1 LITFNYLSYAV
12 GIMWDYTLIELATFL
27 LLVGVSVRLYIQNNL
42 LNRMSHY
49 LWEVEEENKKEMVQF
64 MEGFAEALVVFEK
77 EESVSNNART
87 IKEWDES

>member
-1 LITFNYLSYAV
+1 
-12 GIMWDYTLIELATFL
+12 MWDYTLIELATFL

-49 LWEVEEENKKEMVQF
+49 LWEVEEENKKEMVEF

-77 EESVSNNART
+77 EESLSNNAKA
-87 IKEWDES
+87 IKDWDES

>member
-1 LITFNYLSYAV
+1 LITFNNLSYAV
-12 GIMWDYTLIELATFL
+12 VIMWDYTLIELATFL

-77 EESVSNNART
+77 EESLSNNAKS

>member
-1 LITFNYLSYAV
+1 LITFNNLSYAV

>member
-1 LITFNYLSYAV
+1 
-12 GIMWDYTLIELATFL
+12 MIELATFL

-49 LWEVEEENKKEMVQF
+49 LWQAEEENKQEVIEF
-64 MEGFAEALVVFEK
+64 MEGFAEALVVFQ
-77 EESVSNNART
+77 EESHIESNSKA

>member
-1 LITFNYLSYAV
+1 
-12 GIMWDYTLIELATFL
+12 MWDYTLIELATFL

-77 EESVSNNART
+77 EES
-87 IKEWDES
+87 E

>member
-1 LITFNYLSYAV
+1 
-12 GIMWDYTLIELATFL
+12 
-27 LLVGVSVRLYIQNNL
+27 
-42 LNRMSHY
+42 MSHY

-77 EESVSNNART
+77 EESLSNNART

>member
-1 LITFNYLSYAV
+1 MITFNNLSYAV

-77 EESVSNNART
+77 EESLSNNAKS

>member
-1 LITFNYLSYAV
+1 MITFNNLSYAV

-77 EESVSNNART
+77 EEEIVVPN
-87 IKEWDES
+87 